1 MQNPHLLVPLVLGK
15 LLILYLI
22 TTEKAMGCELGQLDE
37 SGRKERAVYYMSKKF
52 TYYKFR

>member
-1 MQNPHLLVPLVLGK
+1 VPLVLGK

-22 TTEKAMGCELGQLDE
+22 KTEKAMGCELGQLDE
-37 SGRKERAVYYMSKKF
+37 SGRKERAIYYMSKKF